1 MVVDPLGMVN
11 LSLKRSFLDNKLTAS
26 IFVNDI
32 FNTGITTITA
42 YNNGGE
48 AVTIANNMTRV
59 AGFSIRYNFKA
70 GKQQKY
76 KQVESGAKE
85 ETSRL

>member
-1 MVVDPLGMVN
+1 M
-11 LSLKRSFLDNKLTAS
+11 R
-26 IFVNDI
+26 
-32 FNTGITTITA
+32 TA